1 MEAVT
6 RAVQDD
12 EEILNRTSLEK
23 EDIIH
28 LTRLC
33 LESTFFQYNN
43 KIYKQIYRYSN
54 GLTHIGSH
62 SRDCYAEIRIG
73 YL

>member
-6 RAVQDD
+6 RAVQND
-12 EEILNRTSLEK
+12 EEILSRTSLEK
-23 EDIIH
+23 EDIIQ

-43 KIYKQIYRYSN
+43 NIY
-54 GLTHIGSH
+54 
-62 SRDCYAEIRIG
+62 
-73 YL
+73 

>member
-23 EDIIH
+23 KDIIH
-28 LTRLC
+28 LNRLC

-43 KIYKQIYRYSN
+43 KIYKQIT
-54 GLTHIGSH
+54 GTPMGSPIWVVI
-62 SRDCYAEIRIG
+62 AEIVMQK
-73 YL
+73 LE